1 MELVEE
7 ESSIK
12 KEKLLEK
19 GTQHIRKQGYV
30 KNKSTI
36 PGSSAN
42 ARNASTSSWL
52 YVPNCW
58 PSDDC
63 LPDKYA
69 TDKPRHECSWS
80 AMMRKW

>member
-42 ARNASTSSWL
+42 ARNASTSS
-52 YVPNCW
+52 
-58 PSDDC
+58 
-63 LPDKYA
+63 
-69 TDKPRHECSWS
+69 
-80 AMMRKW
+80 